1 MPSEDNSRERYNRM
15 EESVGV
21 KKETTAVE
29 PKPDV
34 EPKPEAEM
42 KPKPEAKAEPEA
54 EQKPKPD
61 TEAKP
66 EAEQKPKPDTE
77 AKPDV
82 EQKPE
87 VEAKPKA
94 EVKSEAKPK
103 TFTVDEVNSI
113 VSKRVSE
120 TKDKT
125 VSALLSSLGL
135 KTPEELA
142 EIVKSEPELKSKID
156 SLSSELKSL
165 KEEKA
170 LSDAGIDPMRKR
182 DVRIYFKGLGAEI
195 NPDTLAQNIAS
206 HPEWV
211 NAKKTEKPAEMKVLG
226 NQGEGTAPESDEDQ
240 ARDLFSQVGIKF

>member
-1 MPSEDNSRERYNRM
+1 M

-34 EPKPEAEM
+34 EQKPEAEA
-42 KPKPEAKAEPEA
+42 KPEAKAKPDI
-54 EQKPKPD
+54 EQKP
-61 TEAKP
+61 EVEVEP
-66 EAEQKPKPDTE
+66 EVK
-77 AKPDV
+77 AKPDI

-94 EVKSEAKPK
+94 EVKPEAKPK

>member
-1 MPSEDNSRERYNRM
+1 MPRDDNSRERYNRM

-34 EPKPEAEM
+34 EPKPEAEKKPEPEAEAKPEVEQKLKPEAEAKPEVEQ
-42 KPKPEAKAEPEA
+42 KPKPEAEA
-54 EQKPKPD
+54 EVKP
-61 TEAKP
+61 
-66 EAEQKPKPDTE
+66 E

-87 VEAKPKA
+87 VKAKP
-94 EVKSEAKPK
+94 EAKPK

-142 EIVKSEPELKSKID
+142 EIVKSEPELKGKID

>member
-42 KPKPEAKAEPEA
+42 KPKPEAETKPEVKAKPDI
-54 EQKPKPD
+54 EQKPEVK
-61 TEAKP
+61 AKP
-66 EAEQKPKPDTE
+66 EAET
-77 AKPDV
+77 
-82 EQKPE
+82 KPE

-94 EVKSEAKPK
+94 EVKPEAKPK

-142 EIVKSEPELKSKID
+142 EIVKSEPELKGKID

>member
-1 MPSEDNSRERYNRM
+1 M

-42 KPKPEAKAEPEA
+42 KPKPEAETKPEVKAKPDI
-54 EQKPKPD
+54 EQKPEVK
-61 TEAKP
+61 AKP
-66 EAEQKPKPDTE
+66 EAET
-77 AKPDV
+77 
-82 EQKPE
+82 KPE

-94 EVKSEAKPK
+94 EVKPEAKPK

-142 EIVKSEPELKSKID
+142 EIVKSEPELKGKID